1 MSISKVCF
9 FNFFYLKAAFFIIF
23 FACSTNSIVSSLVY
37 GKILLNFEFKQLK
50 FSKLLNSQ
58 IAFLGIIAA
67 ISSISFFVIS
77 PGTKTVLYSVM
88 IFLLFSIS
96 SMVLLSKLSKFLL
109 FDFFS
114 ESSSSSYRYGD
125 DLISIAT

>member
-1 MSISKVCF
+1 M
-9 FNFFYLKAAFFIIF
+9 
-23 FACSTNSIVSSLVY
+23 
-37 GKILLNFEFKQLK
+37 LNFGFRQLK

-109 FDFFS
+109 FDFF
-114 ESSSSSYRYGD
+114 R
-125 DLISIAT
+125 LN